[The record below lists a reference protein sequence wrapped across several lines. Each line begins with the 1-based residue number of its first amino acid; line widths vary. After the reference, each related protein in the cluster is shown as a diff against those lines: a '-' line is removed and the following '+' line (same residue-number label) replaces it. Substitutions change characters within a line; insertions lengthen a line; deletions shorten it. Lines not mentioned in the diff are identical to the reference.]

1 MVLAVLE
8 EGLVV
13 GGGGGGGVG
22 GGVGGV
28 GRIGVLGDVQFNKF
42 GGRHARITERWKTK
56 EQFWQFSPYAQRKA
70 GRRCKHG
77 D

>member
-13 GGGGGGGVG
+13 GGGGG
-22 GGVGGV
+22 GGV

-42 GGRHARITERWKTK
+42 GGRHAVN
-56 EQFWQFSPYAQRKA
+56 
-70 GRRCKHG
+70 GG
-77 D
+77 GGGG